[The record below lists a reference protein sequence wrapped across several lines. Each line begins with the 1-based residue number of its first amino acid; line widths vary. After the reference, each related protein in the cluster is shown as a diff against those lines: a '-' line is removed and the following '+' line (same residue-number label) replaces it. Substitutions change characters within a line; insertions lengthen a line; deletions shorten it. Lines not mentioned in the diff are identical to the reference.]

1 MRSRRA
7 SHGSVR
13 PLNCGVM
20 RHSQRIA
27 IFVLAALSAGTVAGQ
42 SAIDEALVAA
52 AATVM
57 PNDLTEDDVRAALQK
72 GLWQGE
78 PIAVAV
84 SIPRQHEYA
93 TFVFRRLSDGTYSAA
108 DASRTVAFAAFGY
121 FGWPSDEY
129 ERFETEPV
137 SWQATQNGGSLLRVR
152 VRAWRHGQRYTVTGH
167 YLVSAQGEVSQ
178 P

>member
-1 MRSRRA
+1 
-7 SHGSVR
+7 
-13 PLNCGVM
+13 M
-20 RHSQRIA
+20 RHSQRVA
-27 IFVLAALSAGTVAGQ
+27 VFVFAALSSGAVAGQ
-42 SAIDEALVAA
+42 PTVDEALVTA

-57 PNDLTEDDVRAALQK
+57 PRDLTSDDIRAALQK
-72 GLWQGE
+72 GLWQVE
-78 PIAVAV
+78 PLAVAI

-121 FGWPSDEY
+121 FGWPRDEY

-137 SWQATQNGGSLLRVR
+137 SWQTTQNGGSLLRVR
-152 VRAWRHGQRYTVTGH
+152 VRAWRQGQRYSVTGH
-167 YLVSAQGEVSQ
+167 YLVNAQGEVTN